1 MEVIKIKGLLK
12 EKKGNAL
19 PFACAIVMS
28 LIIIFSGISE
38 YLRLQMIAKGVRD
51 ALEASIISVA
61 AANYDEVYNGLR
73 EGYSGGYYLS
83 SDNKWESKLDNG
95 DIYSELSNLLGLKK
109 EGGYYVKLSN
119 GKAEFKVSDLKVN
132 VINTSLAPTET
143 SGNQRFQAEAFILLE
158 VPIGFG
164 FDKGPPLKINLKVVS
179 GYTPKF

>member
-1 MEVIKIKGLLK
+1 MEVIKIKWVLK

-19 PFACAIVMS
+19 PLACAIVMS

-61 AANYDEVYNGLR
+61 AANYDQVYNGLR

-109 EGGYYVKLSN
+109 EGNYYVKLSN
-119 GKAEFKVSDLKVN
+119 GKTEFKVSDLNVN
-132 VINTSLAPTET
+132 VVNTALAPTDT
-143 SGNQRFQAEAFILLE
+143 SGNQRFQAEAFILIE
-158 VPIGFG
+158 VPLGFG
-164 FDKGPPLKINLKVVS
+164 FNKVPPLKINLKVVS